1 MTEMKK
7 PCVMYCHHE
16 HIQVSINITH
26 VNIRVCAIISACTY
40 GLHICLYLYHIII
53 QYVYE

>member
-16 HIQVSINITH
+16 HIQVSINIKH
-26 VNIRVCAIISACTY
+26 VNILVCAIISTWTY
-40 GLHICLYLYHIII
+40 GLHMFVPVPYNNTIC
-53 QYVYE
+53 V

>member
-7 PCVMYCHHE
+7 PRVMYCHHE

-26 VNIRVCAIISACTY
+26 VNIIVCPIISACTY
-40 GLHICLYLYHIII
+40 GLHICLYLYHKII

>member
-7 PCVMYCHHE
+7 PSVMYCHHE

-26 VNIRVCAIISACTY
+26 VNILMCAIISTCTY
-40 GLHICLYLYHIII
+40 GRHICLYLDHIII